1 MLPGGDRDGFA
12 PMPLDDNFDAGLV
25 RPTAA
30 VALNCRIATRPR
42 RYDNT
47 DSAPLFSLIRSG
59 WRPSE
64 QLPVSG
70 SINAVCRSF
79 WPRNQPNA
87 RIAPCG
93 HSSPSSARDAARHA
107 EMAAAASTGCW
118 SNGAG
123 AQRTLPKLAEPTGLK
138 CPNDVVWIDMSQRS
152 DLSPISTCDG
162 VSVAR
167 PVSIRA
173 CESRALS

>member
-12 PMPLDDNFDAGLV
+12 PMPLDDDFDAGLV
-25 RPTAA
+25 RSTAA
-30 VALNCRIATRPR
+30 VALNCRISTRPR

-59 WRPSE
+59 CRPSA

-70 SINAVCRSF
+70 SINAVRRSF
-79 WPRNQPNA
+79 SPIYQPNA
-87 RIAPCG
+87 RIAPLCQ
-93 HSSPSSARDAARHA
+93 SLLSSARDAARHA

-118 SNGAG
+118 SNAAG
-123 AQRTLPKLAEPTGLK
+123 SRRILPKLSEPTGLK
-138 CPNDVVWIDMSQRS
+138 CPDDVVCSAMSQRS
-152 DLSPISTCDG
+152 DLRPASMCDG
-162 VSVAR
+162 VSVAS